1 MDLDAA
7 GGAASAGIIVAAI
20 EKPAGHAG
28 EHHGVCADCGAQ
40 TSGKFCSN
48 CGQPTHLHRSL
59 LHLGEEILHGV
70 MHFDGR
76 IWRTLPLLFLNPG
89 RLTREWVHGK
99 RSRYVSP
106 LGMYLF
112 TVFVMFMALSFMPV
126 AQELDTAT
134 TKAAAAA
141 AAQPV
146 NSGTRLFRANNELVQ
161 AETALEGAP
170 KDSSAASTARRA
182 ELQARLKAA
191 QAEMNAVDAEME
203 ANPTAP
209 NVAVLG
215 ANWAEDIRARAVSG
229 DLKANTGDK
238 KLDEKLNHKL
248 RNPEFALYKIQQTFY
263 KFSFLL
269 IPISIPFVAVLFLWK
284 RGFTL
289 YDHGVFV
296 LYSLTFMALLIMA
309 AGAVLRFAGDGA
321 LGLAAAAVALIV
333 PVHMFA
339 QLKGAYSLG
348 FFSTTWRTVLLLTFC
363 WITLML
369 FVLTVTWLGLTG

>member
-7 GGAASAGIIVAAI
+7 GGAASAGIIGAAI
-20 EKPAGHAG
+20 ERPTGHAG
-28 EHHGVCADCGAQ
+28 EHHGVCADCGMQ
-40 TSGKFCSN
+40 TSGKFCAN

-99 RSRYVSP
+99 RTRYVSP

-112 TVFVMFMALSFMPV
+112 TIFVMFMALSFMPV
-126 AQELDTAT
+126 AQELDAAT
-134 TKAAAAA
+134 TKAATAAA
-141 AAQPV
+141 ATPV
-146 NSGTRLFRANNELVQ
+146 NSGTRLFRATNELVQ
-161 AETALEGAP
+161 AESALDDAP
-170 KDSSAASTARRA
+170 KDGSPASAARRA
-182 ELQARLKAA
+182 ELQARLKTA
-191 QAEMNAVDAEME
+191 QAQMNAVDAEME

-215 ANWAEDIRARAVSG
+215 ANWADQIRAKAISG
-229 DLKANTGDK
+229 ELKANTGDK

-248 RNPEFALYKIQQTFY
+248 QNPEFALYKIQQTFY

-269 IPISIPFVAVLFLWK
+269 IPISIPFVAILFLWK

-296 LYSLTFMALLIMA
+296 LYSLTFIALLMMV
-309 AGAVLRFAGDGA
+309 AGVVMRFGGDGA
-321 LGLAAAAVALIV
+321 LGLTALVISLII
-333 PVHMFA
+333 PAHMFA
-339 QLKGAYSLG
+339 QLKGAYGLSI
-348 FFSTTWRTVLLLTFC
+348 FSTIWRTLLLLTFC
-363 WITLML
+363 WITLLL